1 MKASDRWW
9 DLGWDREHSNV
20 IDLPSQSMSIGALFV
35 ATKVEE
41 EWRSLR
47 DVVNVYYRILH
58 PGEAI
63 IALASPEF
71 SQIRGEIV
79 RAERTLLRE
88 VRTAVVPAPSRTMY
102 RTHVGEAKHSS
113 E

>member
-1 MKASDRWW
+1 MA
-9 DLGWDREHSNV
+9 
-20 IDLPSQSMSIGALFV
+20 IGALFV

-88 VRTAVVPAPSRTMY
+88 VRKAALVPLYPRAMFVQMLAKRNTL
-102 RTHVGEAKHSS
+102 VG
-113 E
+113 